1 MRTAMRKMAGVMYEL
16 DRRLVVARLRR
27 GRRLKAERG
36 GFAGGGVRYGF
47 TTERKQLVS
56 HQAEREVAR
65 RIHRLHRGGLSI
77 RKITDQLNA
86 DHVPAKRGGAWHPTT
101 VARVLQGNDDRD

>member
-1 MRTAMRKMAGVMYEL
+1 MYEL

-47 TTERKQLVS
+47 TTERKQLVPRP
-56 HQAEREVAR
+56 AEREV
-65 RIHRLHRGGLSI
+65 
-77 RKITDQLNA
+77 
-86 DHVPAKRGGAWHPTT
+86 AKRGGAWHPTT
-101 VARVLQGNDDRD
+101 PTPLRTGRRLRSLRRWGGWSVRRLRALPAVRIGSP

>member
-1 MRTAMRKMAGVMYEL
+1 MYEL

-47 TTERKQLVS
+47 TTERKQLVPD
-56 HQAEREVAR
+56 QAEREVAR
-65 RIHRLHRGGLSI
+65 RIRRLHQGGVSI
-77 RKITDQLNA
+77 RKIAHKLNA
-86 DHVPAKRGGAWHPTT
+86 EQVPAKRGGARHPTT
-101 VARVLQGNDDRD
+101 VARVLSPPVRPMGNR